1 MAPKPPSGSCLL
13 FNLIADFKRE
23 VMQDESPRLLTLR
36 TKVLVIGGILGVEG
50 RHTVLRLGLRERW
63 RRHFAVLLERVAALA
78 LSTVEQLTDYLKN
91 PTPRPWKPRRPTH
104 QHHLVLVPN

>member
-1 MAPKPPSGSCLL
+1 LL
-13 FNLIADFKRE
+13 FNLIADFQRE
-23 VMQDESPRLLTLR
+23 VLQDESPRLLTLR

-63 RRHFAVLLERVAALA
+63 RQRFAALLERIAALA
-78 LSTVEQLTDYLKN
+78 ISTVAQLTDYLKN

-104 QHHLVLVPN
+104 QQHLFLMPN